1 MESALQC
8 ILGTVGLGTVG
19 ASTVGA
25 GTVENRARPMREAA
39 DTTAGTEG
47 SQPDPASAGSSRA
60 DADSLS
66 LQEVV
71 LRINRDDR
79 GAGSSRVEVVVD
91 VAPGIAT
98 TVVQALLAQAA
109 SRVDTFADRIRE
121 QTERGATRIVVHSDS
136 IWGDVGSSGLSAEQ
150 PFLTEAQWVAVLQAV
165 FPQRGDRR
173 KYRPQ
178 GVRRF
183 IESVLW
189 VACVDCVWS
198 DLPPGRGSWRSVYV
212 RFLRWSSAGIWPRV
226 AAAMGDT
233 SGPGRLLLERHSRYL
248 TDAAKTRQRRRKND

>member
-8 ILGTVGLGTVG
+8 ILGNVGPGARENTV
-19 ASTVGA
+19 
-25 GTVENRARPMREAA
+25 RPMRASA
-39 DTTAGTEG
+39 DTTAATEG
-47 SQPDPASAGSSRA
+47 PQPDPASPCSSQTGA
-60 DADSLS
+60 EGLS

-79 GAGSSRVEVVVD
+79 VTGSSRVEVVVD

-109 SRVDTFADRIRE
+109 ARVDTFADRIHE
-121 QTERGATRIVVHSDS
+121 QIERGATRIVVHPDS
-136 IWGDVGSSGLSAEQ
+136 IWGDVGSSGASAEQ

-198 DLPPGRGSWRSVYV
+198 DLPRNRGSWRSVYV

-226 AAAMGDT
+226 AAAMGDA
-233 SGPGRLLLERHSRYL
+233 SGPGRLLLDRHNRYL
-248 TDAAKTRQRRRKND
+248 TEAAKTRQRRRKSE